1 MVVEK
6 LTDNI
11 HFTSYGSNTKGK
23 IMVLKD
29 LKEWEKE
36 IAEVLEAFNIWQI
49 IKEKEVM
56 RK

>member
-6 LTDNI
+6 LTGNI
-11 HFTSYGSNTKGK
+11 YFTSYGSNTKGK
-23 IMVLKD
+23 IIVLKD

-36 IAEVLEAFNIWQI
+36 IAKVLEGFNIWQI
-49 IKEKEVM
+49 IKEKGMM

>member
-1 MVVEK
+1 MQVEK

-11 HFTSYGSNTKGK
+11 YFTNYGHNTKGK
-23 IMVLKD
+23 IVTLKD
-29 LKEWEKE
+29 LKEWERE
-36 IAEVLEAFNIWQI
+36 IVKVLEGFDIWQI